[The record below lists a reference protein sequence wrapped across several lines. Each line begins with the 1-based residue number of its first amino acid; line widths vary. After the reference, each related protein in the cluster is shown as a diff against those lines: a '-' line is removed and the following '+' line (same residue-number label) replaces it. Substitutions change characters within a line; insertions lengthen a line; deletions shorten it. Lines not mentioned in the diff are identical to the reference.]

1 MTAARLILI
10 QRPTKRT
17 ARVSKQ
23 GVAPHPTPVSK
34 TGLEMKMI
42 MMMISNG
49 RPMMMMIMMMM
60 MIILRKTMGILMV
73 LWYVVLENH

>member
-1 MTAARLILI
+1 MTAVQLILTL
-10 QRPTKRT
+10 RPTMRT
-17 ARVSKQ
+17 ARVSLQ

-49 RPMMMMIMMMM
+49 RPMMIMMMM

>member
-49 RPMMMMIMMMM
+49 RPMMIMMMM
-60 MIILRKTMGILMV
+60 MIILRKTMEILMV

>member
-49 RPMMMMIMMMM
+49 RPMMIMMM

>member
-1 MTAARLILI
+1 MTAALLILI

-49 RPMMMMIMMMM
+49 RPMMIMMMM

>member
-49 RPMMMMIMMMM
+49 RPMMIMMMM

>member
-23 GVAPHPTPVSK
+23 GMAPHPTPVSK

-49 RPMMMMIMMMM
+49 RPMMIMMMM

>member
-49 RPMMMMIMMMM
+49 RPMMIMMMM

-73 LWYVVLENH
+73 LWYVVLESH

>member
-49 RPMMMMIMMMM
+49 RPMMIMMMMM

>member
-10 QRPTKRT
+10 LRPTKRT

-49 RPMMMMIMMMM
+49 RPMMIMMMM

>member
-1 MTAARLILI
+1 MTAALLILI

-49 RPMMMMIMMMM
+49 RPMMIMMMM

-73 LWYVVLENH
+73 LWYVVLESH

>member
-49 RPMMMMIMMMM
+49 RPMMIMMMMM

-73 LWYVVLENH
+73 LWYVVLENP

>member
-1 MTAARLILI
+1 MTAARLILTL
-10 QRPTKRT
+10 RPTKRT

-49 RPMMMMIMMMM
+49 RPMMIMMMM